1 MFYFLVMYRIK
12 SPKHKHHKDLEVIF
26 FCIFYQNI
34 YSRTKLKILEEKFR
48 PLTELTGHYK
58 IRTER
63 QPCNNCLNEKYRET
77 NTI

>member
-34 YSRTKLKILEEKFR
+34 YSRTKLRKILE
-48 PLTELTGHYK
+48 
-58 IRTER
+58 
-63 QPCNNCLNEKYRET
+63 
-77 NTI
+77 